1 MEILKLGQKNFTETI
16 KRVGI
21 SIRQGMV
28 TVLPTDTVYG
38 LVADATNKKA
48 VEKIFKIK
56 KRQFNKPIP
65 VFVKD
70 IRIAKK
76 LALIDKNQERFL
88 TKVWPGKTTAVLK
101 RKQRIKLYGADKKT
115 IGLRIPNYR
124 FLNALLK
131 KTSHP
136 LTGTS
141 ANISG
146 KSASIKIKEI
156 ISQFK
161 NQKYQPDLIIDA
173 GNLPRSRP
181 SKVIDITGKKPKI
194 LRK

>member
-101 RKQRIKLYGADKKT
+101 RKQRIKLMK
-115 IGLRIPNYR
+115 
-124 FLNALLK
+124 
-131 KTSHP
+131 
-136 LTGTS
+136 
-141 ANISG
+141 
-146 KSASIKIKEI
+146 
-156 ISQFK
+156 
-161 NQKYQPDLIIDA
+161 
-173 GNLPRSRP
+173 
-181 SKVIDITGKKPKI
+181 
-194 LRK
+194 